1 MIEFLIVCAVAI
13 GMLGLVYWLGVLLAK
28 GA

>member
-28 GA
+28 GV